1 MVCEQR
7 ASVFDFG
14 IPRRQGKMLSP
25 DHLVRNKIVIPVSG
39 CCRKF
44 RTLAPCSFF
53 LCWLRVREETTGE
66 GDTEVICENTR
77 VMDGKEKR
85 VFAAHNKR
93 TLGCQLKLAGSRLE
107 NKRKLFIH
115 VTTMCSSA
123 TGFCRRFA

>member
-1 MVCEQR
+1 MVQ
-7 ASVFDFG
+7 
-14 IPRRQGKMLSP
+14 
-25 DHLVRNKIVIPVSG
+25 NKIVIPVSG

-53 LCWLRVREETTGE
+53 SCWLRVRGETTG
-66 GDTEVICENTR
+66 EVICENSR
-77 VMDGKEKR
+77 GMDGKEER
-85 VFAAHNKR
+85 MFAAYNKR